1 MSFLEPGNLSWA
13 SIGYDDR
20 KLGLNLLVK
29 KKKMERN
36 EKLRKKCDGPAS
48 DARLVYADYA

>member
-20 KLGLNLLVK
+20 ILGLNLLVK
-29 KKKMERN
+29 KKKKIEEM
-36 EKLRKKCDGPAS
+36 RKKCDGPAS